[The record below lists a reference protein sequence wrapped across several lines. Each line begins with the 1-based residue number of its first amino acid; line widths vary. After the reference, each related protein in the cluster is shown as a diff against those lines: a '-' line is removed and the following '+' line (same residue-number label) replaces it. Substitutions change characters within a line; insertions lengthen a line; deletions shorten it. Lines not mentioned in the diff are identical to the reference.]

1 MKFLRIFI
9 FLIVCMCYY
18 VAFAQ
23 RIVEST
29 GTYTYILKDNETP
42 KVGEQKVLELA
53 MQNAVEKAFG
63 RKVGVRNRLNI
74 GNKNGE
80 SSSDFSSYGWNLVNG
95 TWIETIG
102 KPQIKRTF
110 DDDGHI
116 VFSCTIT
123 GKVKKGIDDTVDFEV
138 KALKD
143 PNNLMSE
150 SSEFYGST
158 AGDNRGENLY
168 LYFKSP
174 VAGYLNVYVVDE
186 DNGIAY
192 CLLPERDDVNG
203 TYNVKRNREYCF
215 FKGKDTNSDRTG
227 KVYFTCEKEIEHNT
241 IHVVFSPREFLT
253 SRLDTHDDDFLADSL
268 PLSDYETWFA
278 RLSARDSQV
287 KRVSIPIKLRKMK

>member
-1 MKFLRIFI
+1 MKLLRIFI
-9 FLIVCMCYY
+9 LLFVCVGYN
-18 VAFAQ
+18 VAYAQ
-23 RIVEST
+23 RTVEST

-42 KVGEQKVLELA
+42 KAGEQKVLELA

-63 RKVGVRNRLNI
+63 RKVGVKNLLSI

-95 TWIETIG
+95 TWVETIG

-123 GKVKKGIDDTVDFEV
+123 GKVKEGIDDTVDFEV

-158 AGDNRGENLY
+158 AGDNRGDNLY
-168 LYFKSP
+168 LYFKTP
-174 VAGYLNVYVVDE
+174 VEGYLNVYLVDE

-192 CLLPERDDVNG
+192 CLLPERDDTNG
-203 TYNVKRNREYCF
+203 TYKVKRNREYCF

-227 KVYFTCEKEIEHNT
+227 KVYFTCEKPIEHNT

-253 SRLDTHDDDFLADSL
+253 SRLDSHDEDFLADSL

-287 KRVSIPIKLRKMK
+287 KRVAIGIKLRKIK